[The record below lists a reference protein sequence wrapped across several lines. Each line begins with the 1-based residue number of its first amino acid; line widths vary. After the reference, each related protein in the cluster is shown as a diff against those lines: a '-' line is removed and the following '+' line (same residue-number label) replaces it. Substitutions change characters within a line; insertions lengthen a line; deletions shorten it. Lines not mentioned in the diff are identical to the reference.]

1 MFLSGIFSVMCLFMS
16 LSMPQWLTTYESV
29 PSTKQTPFHQNFWDL
44 DIHIGFFSVCPQL
57 DPLSLPDYSTMTT
70 LPDLNCTTI
79 SYRQMGT
86 QVTQADLGLW
96 APVRKTTR
104 VVSRIR

>member
-1 MFLSGIFSVMCLFMS
+1 MMCLF
-16 LSMPQWLTTYESV
+16 LSISIPQWLTTYESV
-29 PSTKQTPFHQNFWDL
+29 PPTKQTPFHQNFWDL

-57 DPLSLPDYSTMTT
+57 DPLFLPDSSTMTT
-70 LPDLNCTTI
+70 LPSLNCTTI
-79 SYRQMGT
+79 SYRQMST

-96 APVRKTTR
+96 APVKRTMH

>member
-1 MFLSGIFSVMCLFMS
+1 MS
-16 LSMPQWLTTYESV
+16 LCIPQWLTTYESV
-29 PSTKQTPFHQNFWDL
+29 PPTKQTPFHHNFWDL
-44 DIHIGFFSVCPQL
+44 DIHIGFFSVCPQV
-57 DPLSLPDYSTMTT
+57 DPLSLPDYTMRPV
-70 LPDLNCTTI
+70 LPLLNCSTI
-79 SYRQMGT
+79 SYRQLSS